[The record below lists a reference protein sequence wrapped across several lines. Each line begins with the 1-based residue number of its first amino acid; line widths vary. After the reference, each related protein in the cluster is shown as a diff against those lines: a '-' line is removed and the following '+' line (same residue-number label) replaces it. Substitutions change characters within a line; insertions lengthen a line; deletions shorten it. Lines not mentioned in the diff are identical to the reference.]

1 MGKLS
6 DNSSTLTKDNK
17 MATNA
22 KAAAKPE
29 DPAAPKGSNKKM
41 IIGGVVALLLIVAAG
56 AGGWFFANKGKDSHA
71 APPAEEV
78 KAAPPKAA
86 IFVMLEPYTVNL
98 KREAS
103 DQYLQMGITLK
114 VFEPAI
120 ELQIKSNQPEI
131 RSKILQLLTTK
142 TATELL
148 TAEGKSKLVKE
159 IIALSNAVI
168 GIVPPPPVAVYA
180 PAPVPV
186 AASAVADPH
195 APTDPAHAAAPAPAP
210 VYYHAPAEPK
220 GVIDVLFTSFI
231 IQ

>member
-1 MGKLS
+1 
-6 DNSSTLTKDNK
+6 

-29 DPAAPKGSNKKM
+29 DPAATKGSNKKM
-41 IIGGVVALLLIVAAG
+41 IIGGVVALILIIAAG
-56 AGGWFFANKGKDSHA
+56 AGGMMFANKGKDPNATPHV
-71 APPAEEV
+71 EEV

-114 VFEPAI
+114 VYDPSI

-148 TAEGKSKLVKE
+148 TAEGKTKLVKE
-159 IIALSNAVI
+159 IITLGNAVI
-168 GIVPPPPVAVYA
+168 GIVPPPPVVVYA
-180 PAPVPV
+180 PAPLPV
-186 AASAVADPH
+186 AASGVVDPH
-195 APTDPAHAAAPAPAP
+195 AAVPSPAPA
-210 VYYHAPAEPK
+210 YYHAPVEPK
-220 GVIDVLFTSFI
+220 GIIDVLFTSFI